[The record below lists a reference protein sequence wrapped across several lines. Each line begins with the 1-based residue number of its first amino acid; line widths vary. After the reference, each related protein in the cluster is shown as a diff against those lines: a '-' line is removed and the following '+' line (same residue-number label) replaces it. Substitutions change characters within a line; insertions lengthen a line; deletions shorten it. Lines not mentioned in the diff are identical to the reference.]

1 MEKTYPKVT
10 NPTVLSPE
18 EKSTEVAQKALLE
31 RPSIGF
37 RFRIIL
43 GFSLCFLLSGAA
55 IFTSLFIISQ
65 IQKKMYFLEAAGEY
79 SLEIQQARRFEK
91 NFFLYGTNLG
101 DALENIYAARGVLE
115 SDPDKF
121 KSVIGEKNFT
131 NMLDHLENY
140 EKLLK
145 LLMSNKDPN
154 KKHEIE
160 LDLREHG
167 SQMVLHAMEL
177 VKKERQSVQKML
189 QMSKRLPLG
198 FLIVLL
204 ALIIYYANFLA
215 QQMMGTLSRFV
226 DYTRRIAKGDF
237 SPILPTRRYRDEF
250 TNLGIAINI
259 MLDQLKKHQEELVQS
274 RKMAALGVLTSGIAH
289 ELNNPL
295 NNISITT
302 ESLLDEFESLSKAE
316 IRKRLNDIYTQ
327 TERATATVRNL
338 LDFTRK
344 EEPSFVPLK
353 INEVLKATLRLME
366 NEIALNNIR
375 LETNLND
382 NLPEIRGDFSQLQQ
396 VFLNLILNAIQAMER
411 GGTLS
416 IVSQIEDNS
425 YVRVDITDTGVGIPE
440 TILPNIFDPFFTT
453 KEIGKGTGLG
463 LSVSYNIIQKHGGK
477 ISVKS
482 KVNQGTTFSV
492 YLPKHRKDI
501 TA

>member
-1 MEKTYPKVT
+1 MGKTYSRVT
-10 NPTVLSPE
+10 SPTVFYPPE
-18 EKSTEVAQKALLE
+18 EKSTDAAQKALLE

-55 IFTSLFIISQ
+55 ILTSLFIISQ
-65 IQKKMYFLEAAGEY
+65 VQKKMYFLEAAGDY

-115 SDPDKF
+115 SDPSKF
-121 KSVIGEKNFT
+121 ESVIGKKDFAS
-131 NMLDHLENY
+131 MLDHLENY

-145 LLMSNKDPN
+145 LLIANKDSN

-160 LDLREHG
+160 LDLRQHG
-167 SQMVLHAMEL
+167 SEMVSHAMDL
-177 VKKERQSVQKML
+177 VKKERQSVQEML
-189 QMSKRLPLG
+189 RMSKRLPLG

-204 ALIIYYANFLA
+204 VLIIYFANFLA
-215 QQMMGTLSRFV
+215 RQIIGTLSRFV

-259 MLDQLKKHQEELVQS
+259 MLDQLKKHQEELIQS
-274 RKMAALGVLTSGIAH
+274 RKMAALGILTSGIAH

-302 ESLLDEFESLSKAE
+302 ESLLDELEELSKEE
-316 IRKRLNDIYTQ
+316 IKKRLNDIYTQ
-327 TERATATVRNL
+327 TERGAGTVRNL

-344 EEPSFVPLK
+344 EEPSFVPLE
-353 INEVLKATLRLME
+353 INEIINSTLRLAE
-366 NEIALNNIR
+366 NEIILNNVH
-375 LETNLND
+375 LENKLGD
-382 NLPEIRGDFSQLQQ
+382 NLAKIRGDFSQLQQ
-396 VFLNLILNAIQAMER
+396 VFLNLILNAIQAMDQ
-411 GGTLS
+411 GGTLG
-416 IVSQIEDNS
+416 IVSQVENNS
-425 YVRVDITDTGVGIPE
+425 YVRVDITDTGIGIPE
-440 TILPNIFDPFFTT
+440 AILPNIFDPFFTT

-463 LSVSYNIIQKHGGK
+463 LSVSYNIIQKHRGK
-477 ISVKS
+477 ILVKS

-492 YLPKHRKDI
+492 YLPQ
-501 TA
+501 A